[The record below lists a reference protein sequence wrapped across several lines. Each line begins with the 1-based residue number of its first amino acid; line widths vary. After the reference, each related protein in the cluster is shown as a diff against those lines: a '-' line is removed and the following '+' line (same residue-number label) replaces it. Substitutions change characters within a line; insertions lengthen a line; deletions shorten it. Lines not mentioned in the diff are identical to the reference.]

1 MRLLSSTSLT
11 LCWKTFR
18 RDGAGAGTSW
28 GLKIIFISELWNWT
42 SYKWFLLSTYIKLHI
57 IRWPP
62 AIKRGL
68 LENPPFVISWFS
80 QLESF
85 ISMADFQA
93 SHVWLPARISNY
105 FHTSYPIIYY
115 PTVLLS
121 HITLFLSHDC
131 LLISHHPYQ
140 TTSIY
145 IYIYYYHIELAPIY
159 APLYLSLNPIETGLA
174 GLAGHG
180 MEVTLERN
188 DFREMPLRAWW
199 PRSVRSA
206 EIFTSGCWKPL
217 WSYGCNML

>member
-145 IYIYYYHIELAPIY
+145 IYIYIL
-159 APLYLSLNPIETGLA
+159 LSYRASSYICA
-174 GLAGHG
+174 
-180 MEVTLERN
+180 TLPFVKSHRN
-188 DFREMPLRAWW
+188 RPCWPCW
-199 PRSVRSA
+199 PRHGGDLGTKRLPRDAIEGLVAQICPKRRDFHIGLLEA
-206 EIFTSGCWKPL
+206 LVIIWL
-217 WSYGCNML
+217 